1 MLRWQPTTAVS
12 CYYTNVKH
20 LTLMTV
26 HTCKKHCWY
35 FTLTWSIFHQWLFSH
50 SQKTSLLIFTH
61 SREASFTDDCFHTQ
75 KTSLLIFIHSREAA
89 SDKEHAHQQLRY
101 SRPHVRLRLPLL
113 QSIVQWLSVTLPQ
126 LVLTVCVCECVCVIL
141 HCCCYS
147 LLWLCARGRKR
158 ARQKTRPTACRAP
171 VGYFLMLP
179 HPFLTG
185 AWHGVRCSRQGGG

>member
-1 MLRWQPTTAVS
+1 MQKTLLIFHTH
-12 CYYTNVKH
+12 VKH
-20 LTLMTV
+20 LSPMTV
-26 HTCKKHCWY
+26 FTLAKNITADFH
-35 FTLTWSIFHQWLFSH
+35 TLTWSIFHRWLFSHMQKNTADFHTLTWSIFHRWLFSH
-50 SQKTSLLIFTH
+50 SQT
-61 SREASFTDDCFHTQ
+61 
-75 KTSLLIFIHSREAA
+75 TSLLIFIHSREAA